1 MLRRL
6 MAASRYLTT
15 RSIRLSSL
23 PLGPALL
30 GAIGCIFFFVMTL
43 GPRPYYWPNTKS
55 ISYGNSPPIATRSGW
70 MSIAC
75 LPFVFATSTKVNF
88 VTMLTGISY
97 GKVQVFHRWISFA
110 MYVLAL
116 VHTFPF
122 IVFHVWKGDMMLQW
136 STSVVYWTGVVAI
149 LAQTW
154 LTFASLSPLR
164 ALSYE
169 FFKISHVIAAIVF
182 AVFFFIHCDFRLTS
196 WDYFIASGAI
206 YMSCYLY
213 SFVRTAMRTG
223 RATLSMATPG
233 IVSVQVP
240 SNTKWEPGQYCFVR
254 FFGMGKHAFS
264 SHPFTICSLD
274 SRQSGESADLLF
286 YIHARG
292 GFTEQ
297 LARYIVARQ
306 SCTIRISLRG
316 PFGGIDTSQ
325 FNRSSKLLI
334 IAGGS
339 GAGWTLPLIECF
351 LRRHVSSKSTLR
363 QEPQSIVDTENLSRA
378 MSTCLVVLATRN
390 DSLHKW
396 YQATVNDL
404 VSRFDTEAT
413 ASLAIQ
419 LHYTGGV
426 GLVEKLQPQ
435 TLLEYRT
442 SELNGKSNF
451 STDAVSDARSSDKSA
466 RQLNMTLETGRP
478 DLPRLIADQ
487 AKSATAGETMG
498 VYACGPAELQ
508 NDIRNAVVREQ
519 MKILRGSPHEV
530 FLHTEHFEWA

>member
-1 MLRRL
+1 
-6 MAASRYLTT
+6 
-15 RSIRLSSL
+15 
-23 PLGPALL
+23 
-30 GAIGCIFFFVMTL
+30 
-43 GPRPYYWPNTKS
+43 
-55 ISYGNSPPIATRSGW
+55 
-70 MSIAC
+70 
-75 LPFVFATSTKVNF
+75 
-88 VTMLTGISY
+88 MLTGISY

-122 IVFHVWKGDMMLQW
+122 IVFHIWKGDMMLQW

-169 FFKISHVIAAIVF
+169 FFKMSHIVAAVLF

-213 SFVRTAMRTG
+213 SFARTAMQTG
-223 RATLSMATPG
+223 TATLSMATPA
-233 IVSVQVP
+233 IVSVRV
-240 SNTKWEPGQYCFVR
+240 SSRMKWKPGQYCFVR
-254 FFGMGKHAFS
+254 FIGMGRHAFS

-274 SRQSGESADLLF
+274 PRQSGEGKAQADLLF

-292 GFTEQ
+292 GFTGH
-297 LARYIVARQ
+297 LARHVAARQ
-306 SCTIRISLRG
+306 SCTMRIILKG

-325 FNRSSKLLI
+325 FDRSTKLLI

-339 GAGWTLPLIECF
+339 GAGWTLPLIERF
-351 LRRHVSSKSTLR
+351 LQRHASSTSSLR
-363 QEPQSIVDTENLSRA
+363 PETQSVDNTEKPS
-378 MSTCLVVLATRN
+378 SPCVTCLVVLATRD
-390 DSLHKW
+390 DSLRQW

-404 VSRFDTEAT
+404 VSRFDIEAT
-413 ASLAIQ
+413 TNLAIQ

-426 GLVEKLQPQ
+426 GLFEKLHPQ
-435 TLLEYRT
+435 ASNAHRT
-442 SELNGKSNF
+442 YEPSGKSNLPVGI
-451 STDAVSDARSSDKSA
+451 VSDTRLSDERA
-466 RQLNMTLETGRP
+466 PRLDMALDRGRP
-478 DLPRLIADQ
+478 DLPQLIADQ
-487 AKSATAGETMG
+487 AECAVAGESVG
-498 VYACGPAELQ
+498 VYACGPPELQ
-508 NDIRNAVVREQ
+508 QDVREAVVREQ
-519 MKILRGSPHEV
+519 VKILRGSPMEV